1 MLNRVSLLVLA
12 AFVELHSKLGL
23 FILISNNNN
32 DESTYELLFIESCD
46 LPWLSPYLNF

>member
-32 DESTYELLFIESCD
+32 DESTYDLPFIESCD
-46 LPWLSPYLNF
+46 LP